1 MGRDRKKSN
10 SNNDVEEKVS
20 PKKSTAKGGKNGERK
35 DEAPAKA
42 NAKGIDCSYR
52 IASVWIES
60 LIMLNTVCN

>member
-42 NAKGIDCSYR
+42 NAKGMDCFYR
-52 IASVWIES
+52 NAIVWIQS
-60 LIMLNTVCN
+60 LIMSNILCN